1 MGLANTLSE
10 ENINNINSYKESY
23 INEISNLTE
32 YRDCKEFV
40 SFVNNKKLFAFWLL
54 LLEINLINTTQ
65 FESFYSINKK
75 LINMVKEYP
84 DKNLKRKYLRLDNDE
99 IEIFNYTN
107 FRVQQINNNE
117 FFNIKEL
124 LENSTDDDKD
134 VSFDT
139 IPVQDLI
146 YIMLG
151 GIYLFYAEKN
161 ADFLIPITKKI
172 IKKSFSIAKRY
183 SITEVTPSDFQII
196 NDKVH
201 IKYKRALD
209 VLSK

>member
-1 MGLANTLSE
+1 
-10 ENINNINSYKESY
+10 
-23 INEISNLTE
+23 
-32 YRDCKEFV
+32 
-40 SFVNNKKLFAFWLL
+40 
-54 LLEINLINTTQ
+54 
-65 FESFYSINKK
+65 
-75 LINMVKEYP
+75 
-84 DKNLKRKYLRLDNDE
+84 
-99 IEIFNYTN
+99 
-107 FRVQQINNNE
+107 
-117 FFNIKEL
+117 
-124 LENSTDDDKD
+124 
-134 VSFDT
+134 
-139 IPVQDLI
+139 
-146 YIMLG
+146 MLG